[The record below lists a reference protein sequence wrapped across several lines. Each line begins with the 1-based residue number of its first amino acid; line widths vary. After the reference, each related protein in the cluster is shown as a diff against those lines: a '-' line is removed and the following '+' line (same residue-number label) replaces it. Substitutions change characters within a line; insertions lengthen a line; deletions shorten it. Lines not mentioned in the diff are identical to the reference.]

1 MEFSVGRAFILRDEA
16 EAALVLGRA
25 QLISTRSWETFSYVL
40 EARVFGRLGS
50 QTVHKSLM

>member
-16 EAALVLGRA
+16 EAALVLSRA
-25 QLISTRSWETFSYVL
+25 QLIGARSGETLSYVL